1 MTGGGPPGGWAYGR
15 EGGAGDGF
23 LGGREGPCR
32 TGGLWHATCS
42 GSADMKT
49 SHYRTVLGALVAL
62 VLFHLQ
68 LTGCLH
74 GRAQCGS
81 VDWVDRVEDRWLVVV
96 DRGGASHT
104 YRRSSDRETW
114 VEGDALV
121 DGLLRPDC
129 RLAMRAEIE
138 RLRDELIR

>member
-1 MTGGGPPGGWAYGR
+1 VDPLVGGLVDAREARVATSWAGEKVR
-15 EGGAGDGF
+15 ADLE
-23 LGGREGPCR
+23 
-32 TGGLWHATCS
+32 GLWHATCN
-42 GSADMKT
+42 GSAEMKT
-49 SHYRTVLGALVAL
+49 SHHRTVLGALVAL
-62 VLFHLQ
+62 ALFHLQ